1 MGSPGYKDFVKN
13 LKAGDLV
20 LLLDNNYYAAPV
32 LFLNWNGDSATTGYR
47 AQYLFIPDWDWAD
60 RYTWHRN
67 AQDGEAEERT
77 AQWWK
82 DCFDGLMKDGNK
94 SMRLQPHT
102 INAQAEKRF
111 YPFPKT
117 FLTKNQKKF
126 LKLINKIKGYE
137 Y

>member
-13 LKAGDLV
+13 LKSGELV
-20 LLLDNNYYAAPV
+20 LLLDNNYYATPV
-32 LFLNWNGDSATTGYR
+32 LFLNWNGDSATNGYR
-47 AQYLFIPDWDWAD
+47 AQYLYIPDWNTDTAWMGNTQEEKE
-60 RYTWHRN
+60 RKV
-67 AQDGEAEERT
+67 AE
-77 AQWWK
+77 WWK
-82 DCFDGLMKDGNK
+82 DCLDGLVKNGDK
-94 SMRLQPHT
+94 STSLRSHT
-102 INAQAEKRF
+102 GNAQAEKRF